1 MELYFSPLACS
12 MAARI
17 TLYEAGREAA
27 YIYVDSKTK
36 RSDRGED
43 FLAINPAGYVP
54 VLRLDDGSLLT
65 ENAAILTLL
74 DTLIHP
80 DRTPAER
87 ARVQQWLSF
96 INSELHTGCYSA
108 LLDADAPAEVHAYH
122 LEKAKKRFALLDA
135 HLDGRAFLTDD
146 FTAADAYLATIAN
159 WTQVRGPDLT
169 AWPALSAYLQ
179 TIRARPAVA
188 RAMGEEF
195 GLYQEQQKRWAA

>member
-17 TLYEAGREAA
+17 TLYEAGHDAT
-27 YIYVDSKTK
+27 YVYVDSKTK
-36 RSDRGED
+36 QSARGED

-74 DTLIHP
+74 DTMIHP
-80 DRTPAER
+80 SRRPEDR
-87 ARVQQWLSF
+87 ARVQQWISF

-108 LLDADAPAEVHAYH
+108 LLDSDAPADVHAYH

-135 HLDGRAFLTDD
+135 HLEGREFLTDA
-146 FTAADAYLATIAN
+146 FTAADAYLATVSN
-159 WTQVRGPDLT
+159 WTQVRGPDL
-169 AWPALSAYLQ
+169 AGWPNLSA
-179 TIRARPAVA
+179 
-188 RAMGEEF
+188 
-195 GLYQEQQKRWAA
+195 